1 MFFVFS
7 KILAFLLAPMLH
19 SLFCLLASGLFLLIK
34 AKFLARL
41 CLILAG
47 ALPLLYSWTFFG
59 EQLVRPLEN
68 YADIPTREV
77 LDRAA
82 GVIVLGGYGG
92 NGMISAERQEPQISG
107 AGERFIK
114 AVELARLYPKKQVWF
129 SGFSSQLTP
138 TGWSEAE
145 NTAYLLGQLGLPVS
159 RFSFEARSRNTF
171 QNAVFM
177 FNELRPSAEQDW
189 VLLTSASHMKRAL
202 ASFKAAGWTS
212 LVPYPV
218 DFQTTSTPH
227 WGRFSPGEGFSM
239 VQTGL
244 HEHVGYLAYW
254 LSGRI

>member
-19 SLFCLLASGLFLLIK
+19 SLFCLLASGLSLLIK

-41 CLILAG
+41 FLTLAG

-77 LDRAA
+77 LHRAT

-92 NGMISAERQEPQISG
+92 NEMISAERQEPQING

-129 SGFSSQLTP
+129 SGFSGQLTP
-138 TGWSEAE
+138 KGWSEAE
-145 NTAYLLGQLGLPVS
+145 STAYLLGQLGLPVT
-159 RFSFEARSRNTF
+159 RFSFEARSQNTF

-177 FNELRPSAEQDW
+177 FNELRPSEEQDW

-202 ASFKAAGWTS
+202 ASFKAAGWAS

-218 DFQTTSTPH
+218 DFQTTSTPN
-227 WGRFSPGEGFSM
+227 WGQFSPGKGFSM
-239 VQTGL
+239 VQVGL